1 MSFNALI
8 SLHQMFIVNECHRR
22 FYILF
27 VSTGKWPIVHV
38 QYAIYLLWLYYN
50 LAFIVL
56 SFAFEYDMYDSKFG
70 GGKNRI

>member
-8 SLHQMFIVNECHRR
+8 SLYQMFIENECHRR

-27 VSTGKWPIVHV
+27 VSTGPIVHV
-38 QYAIYLLWLYYN
+38 QYAIYLLWLYYS

-70 GGKNRI
+70 GGKNKI

>member
-1 MSFNALI
+1 M
-8 SLHQMFIVNECHRR
+8 
-22 FYILF
+22 
-27 VSTGKWPIVHV
+27 VHV

-70 GGKNRI
+70 GGKNKI